1 MSNNIKIYSF
11 SKLTEKILEMYYK
24 DLKYSKDFNN
34 LKDLRLLEALFKKDE
49 DKTKD
54 NYNKKK

>member
-49 DKTKD
+49 DKI
-54 NYNKKK
+54 NP